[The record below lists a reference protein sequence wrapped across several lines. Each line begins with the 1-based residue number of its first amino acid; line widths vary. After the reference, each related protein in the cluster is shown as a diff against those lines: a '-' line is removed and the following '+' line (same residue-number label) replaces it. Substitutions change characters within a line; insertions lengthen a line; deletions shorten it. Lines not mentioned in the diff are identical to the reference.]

1 MSLLSS
7 EVIRVEVW
15 TYQLG
20 REYRERWRRKNMEN
34 RAVHE

>member
-1 MSLLSS
+1 MNLLSN

-20 REYRERWRRKNMEN
+20 REYRERWRRKFTEKKGS
-34 RAVHE
+34 A